1 MQSDRRTEPRVFIAV
16 PVYLVS
22 GTGDRAAE
30 QVVTQNV
37 SSGGARIVCR
47 QRLHFGERPAISSMS
62 LGFQLSARVVYCQPR
77 SDRTF
82 DVGLQFERREES
94 WWASRIEAE
103 STSSKPR

>member
-1 MQSDRRTEPRVFIAV
+1 MQSDRRTEPRIAV
-16 PVYLVS
+16 AVPAYLVS

-30 QVVTQNV
+30 RVVTENV

-47 QRLHFGERPAISSMS
+47 QRLHFGERPAISSIS

-94 WWASRIEAE
+94 WWASHAKTE
-103 STSSKPR
+103 STSFNPR